1 MLFLYRDTALFTFC
15 LCENQKD
22 SLPLQSQTKIVY
34 VAGQSECNNLLLIR
48 PLRLP
53 LVIFKENKIKIFNI
67 LISKNE
73 RFN

>member
-1 MLFLYRDTALFTFC
+1 MSLDKMQVAFFC
-15 LCENQKD
+15 YSVSNSKNN

-53 LVIFKENKIKIFNI
+53 LVIFKENKIKIFN
-67 LISKNE
+67 SKKTKNE